1 MEKIKIFVEEGGENM
16 TPEFIKL
23 LKKFIPFTV
32 KFIDIKTPFTLHLVH
47 SKVPQLRT
55 TGVYINDDREMWIR
69 VKNRNMMADLFRSI
83 CHEMVHHKQ
92 NELEI
97 LGSHSGDD
105 ASPEEGQANRIAGI
119 VIRKFGRMYPE
130 IYE

>member
-1 MEKIKIFVEEGGENM
+1 MGKIKIYVEEGSKNM
-16 TPEFIKL
+16 TPRFIEL
-23 LKKFIPFTV
+23 LKEFIPFVV
-32 KFIDIKTPFTLHLVH
+32 KFIKIKSPFTLHLIH

-55 TGVYINDDREMWIR
+55 TGVYINNDKEIWIR
-69 VKNRNMMADLFRSI
+69 VKNRHQVDLFRSI

-92 NELEI
+92 NELNMLDE
-97 LGSHSGDD
+97 HSGDD

-119 VIRKFGRMYPE
+119 VMRKFGRMYPE